1 MDWVLLGA
9 LTVAVLTGAALILL
23 LIEPDVPGRNRV
35 ADGGS
40 DPRDEPAASP
50 TAVREPADPTG
61 GAIARDE
68 QDLAAHALHVPAGAA

>member
-1 MDWVLLGA
+1 MDWVLLGI

-23 LIEPDVPGRNRV
+23 LIEPDVPVRDPV

-40 DPRDEPAASP
+40 DPRDESETFP
-50 TAVREPADPTG
+50 VVVHQPADPTG

-68 QDLAAHALHVPAGAA
+68 